1 MESKRRGSMKN
12 KVIFM
17 SLYKAPKPASSVRYG
32 NPVKP
37 TSSAASAMASPT
49 GFYGDAFVN
58 RSTIEK
64 HSDMGENYAYGGGEL
79 RHADEGIDARAA
91 SYISGVRERLSLE
104 RGD

>member
-1 MESKRRGSMKN
+1 MESKRRGSKKN
-12 KVIFM
+12 KVMFM
-17 SLYKAPKPASSVRYG
+17 SLYKAPKPASSLRYG

-49 GFYGDAFVN
+49 GFYSDAFVN
-58 RSTIEK
+58 CSTIEK
-64 HSDMGENYAYGGGEL
+64 HSDMGENYAYGGVC
-79 RHADEGIDARAA
+79 HADEGIDARAA